1 MVSFGHTMGKVF
13 VQNPVPHFVHTGAL
27 ELPQVAAADL
37 LGGHGATVA
46 GAPSH
51 SHSATLAPTTM
62 YGGFIDKLPPSP
74 ARRRTRGGLKR
85 NGQACA
91 AVGTISMRLNRFAAI
106 NGIDKPN

>member
-62 YGGFIDKLPPSP
+62 YGGFHRQTPTIAGEEEDP
-74 ARRRTRGGLKR
+74 GGIKTKWSGLR
-85 NGQACA
+85 SGRHHFHEAESVCSHQWH
-91 AVGTISMRLNRFAAI
+91 
-106 NGIDKPN
+106 